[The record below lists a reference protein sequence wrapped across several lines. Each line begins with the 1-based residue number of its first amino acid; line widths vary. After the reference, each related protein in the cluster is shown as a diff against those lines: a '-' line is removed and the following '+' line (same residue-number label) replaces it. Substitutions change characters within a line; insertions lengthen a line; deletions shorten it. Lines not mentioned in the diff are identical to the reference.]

1 MWTLT
6 TSTGRRVIGIACE
19 RDARWAVHSLGIT
32 EVVSPYVWRVRDNQG
47 QQFIAQLTKER
58 LTRKTKGTPVS
69 PPRGDFL
76 REGFSGSLRQ
86 RSVSADTLG
95 LESPSRPP
103 PRPLVT
109 PVISRLRDA
118 QPASYFRAVSPRG
131 E

>member
-95 LESPSRPP
+95 LEIPFATSAEAAGNAGNKSASRCPA
-103 PRPLVT
+103 RKLL
-109 PVISRLRDA
+109 SR
-118 QPASYFRAVSPRG
+118 G
-131 E
+131 